1 VKVLHRNLLIV
12 EDEKGIRNL
21 VSMYFKKEGFNI
33 YEAEDG
39 EDAIK
44 MFSQLDIDL
53 VILDIM
59 IPFIDGFKV
68 CRHIREKS
76 SVPVIMLTAKNQ
88 EQDMLRGFELGA
100 DEYVT
105 KPFSPKVLV
114 ARANAVLKRSEND
127 YEKNNTFNLDE
138 LSVDF
143 NSGIVSV
150 RGLEVELTKKEYSLL
165 EYLINNKGS
174 ILPKESI
181 LDRVWG
187 YDYFGDPRTVDT
199 HIKRLREKLG
209 DMSKFIVTVR
219 GRGYKFDVEQVII

>member
-1 VKVLHRNLLIV
+1 MHRNLLIV